1 MRESAIG
8 VTECCASLDA
18 ELDSASV
25 LHHSLTVMDIGKL
38 PHKLLAEMLSKVELD
53 ERVVVGPGIGMD
65 AAVIEFGDRLL
76 VTKTDPITFATDL
89 IGWYAV
95 SINANDIAAMGADP
109 KWFMATILLPTSCE
123 RSEVE
128 AVFDQIT
135 SACRDLG
142 VALVGGHTEITHD
155 LDRPI
160 VVGCMLGETDRARLV
175 TPGGA
180 RVGDDIFLTKGI
192 AIEGASI
199 LAREAGDR
207 LREMGFTPEF
217 LDRCARLLFDPGVSV
232 VRDARTATGAVEVH
246 SMHDPTEGG
255 LATGLMELAEASGL
269 GLEVDREA
277 IPVLP
282 ETQTICRE
290 LKLDP
295 FGLIASGS
303 LILTVSS
310 EETPRLLEA
319 FYEAGVVASVIG
331 RMMPR
336 KHGLKMRT
344 VAGAV
349 DLPMFSRDEIARFF
363 ERRV

>member
-1 MRESAIG
+1 MGS
-8 VTECCASLDA
+8 VPNTPLLHYSLIA
-18 ELDSASV
+18 
-25 LHHSLTVMDIGKL
+25 MNIGKL
-38 PHKLLAEMLSKVELD
+38 PHNLLQEILSKVELG
-53 ERVVVGPGIGMD
+53 ERVLVGPGIGMD

-76 VTKTDPITFATDL
+76 VTKTDPITFAADS

-95 SINANDIAAMGADP
+95 NVNANDIASMGADP

-123 RSEVE
+123 PSDVG
-128 AVFDQIT
+128 AIFDQIT

-160 VVGCMLGETDRARLV
+160 VVGCMLGETDRSRLV

-180 RVGDDIFLTKGI
+180 RAGDDIFLTRGI
-192 AIEGASI
+192 AVEGTSI

-207 LREMGFTPEF
+207 LRERGFTPEF
-217 LDRCARLLFDPGVSV
+217 LDRCARFLFEPGVSV
-232 VRDARTATGAVEVH
+232 VRDARIATGAVDVH
-246 SMHDPTEGG
+246 AMHDPTEGG
-255 LATGLMELAEASGL
+255 LATGLMEIAEASGL

-282 ETQTICRE
+282 ETLTICRE
-290 LKLDP
+290 LRLDP
-295 FGLIASGS
+295 LGLIASGS
-303 LILTVSS
+303 LLLAVSPAD
-310 EETPRLLEA
+310 TPRLLEA

-336 KHGLKMRT
+336 DHGLKMRT
-344 VAGAV
+344 PRGVT
-349 DLPMFSRDEIARFF
+349 DLPAFPRDEIARFF
-363 ERRV
+363 EAKLTE